1 MDRKAKTG
9 LKLHTGDR
17 SKITGLSFHFQNGY
31 DMKSQKGIS
40 HAHAPPPPPHTHTHK

>member
-17 SKITGLSFHFQNGY
+17 SKITEDYLFTFRT
-31 DMKSQKGIS
+31 DMI
-40 HAHAPPPPPHTHTHK
+40 